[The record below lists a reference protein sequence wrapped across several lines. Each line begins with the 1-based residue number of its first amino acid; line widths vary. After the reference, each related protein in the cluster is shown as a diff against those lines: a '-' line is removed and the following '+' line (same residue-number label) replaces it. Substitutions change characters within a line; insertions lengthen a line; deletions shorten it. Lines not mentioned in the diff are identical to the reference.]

1 MAWLNFLKNGNELS
15 ELLIEGNNPYGARLL
30 ADSDVTQIKP
40 HIQAHEQV
48 MADVL
53 GRVAL
58 AGRGLWVLTDQ
69 HLLVSTHDHDPQVQ
83 RFKLSE
89 LSNVACVKGKYGF
102 TLRAT
107 VAHQQLSVYGTSAH
121 MAAMFYRAIGQKIE
135 CSPMVK
141 PPVLDDDDMSQATH
155 NFKDAAMRLQAAG
168 SAHAQREDAHLA
180 LG

>member
-1 MAWLNFLKNGNELS
+1 MAWLDFLKNGNELS
-15 ELLIEGNNPYGARLL
+15 ELLIEGNNPYGARQL
-30 ADSDVTQIKP
+30 AASDVDQIKP
-40 HIQAHEQV
+40 HLQPTEHV
-48 MADVL
+48 MAYVL

-69 HLLVSTHDHDPQVQ
+69 HLLVSTHANDPQVQ

-89 LSNVACVKGKYGF
+89 LSNVACVKGKYGY

-121 MAAMFYRAIGQKIE
+121 MAAMFYRELGQKLE
-135 CSPMVK
+135 CAPVVK
-141 PPVLDDDDMSQATH
+141 PPILDDDDVSQATH
-155 NFKDAAMRLQAAG
+155 HFKDAAMRLKP
-168 SAHAQREDAHLA
+168 SAHALNQEAPSA